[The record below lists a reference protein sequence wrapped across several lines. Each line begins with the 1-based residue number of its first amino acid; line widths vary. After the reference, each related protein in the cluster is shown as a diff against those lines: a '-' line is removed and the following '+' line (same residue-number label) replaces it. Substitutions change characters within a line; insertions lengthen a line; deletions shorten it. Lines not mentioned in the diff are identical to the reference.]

1 MFPLPYGSGST
12 GGGVA
17 EVSCT
22 DDSIDTGSAT
32 TYTFSSQ
39 ALGAAASDR
48 KIVVGAFAVN
58 AVKAVSSMT
67 IGGVSATL
75 VVASTNSG
83 GEQIELWQADVPTGT
98 TGDVVVTWA
107 GSQLGCGI
115 GVFRIVSAASAAH
128 DTGSFATTGTAT
140 DTLNIPANGVAVGVA
155 GTNPNGIPTWTWT
168 GLTEDYEEGGVI
180 EPVNGSHTGASDAFA
195 TTQTGLTISAAPT
208 SAGVRGNVM
217 AIASWGPA

>member
-1 MFPLPYGSGST
+1 MFPFPYSSGST

-39 ALGAAASDR
+39 ALGTAASDR

-67 IGGVSATL
+67 IGGVSASL
-75 VVASTNSG
+75 VVAKTNSG
-83 GEQIELWQADVPTGT
+83 GEQIELWQAAVPTGT

-107 GSQLGCGI
+107 GGQLGCGI
-115 GVFRIVSAASAAH
+115 GVFRIVGAESAAH
-128 DTGSFATTGTAT
+128 DTGGSAAAGAGS
-140 DTLNIPANGVAVGVA
+140 DTLDIPANGVAVGVA

-168 GLTEDYEEGGVI
+168 GLTEDYDAGGI
-180 EPVNGSHTGASDAFA
+180 ITASDGSHTGASDAFA
-195 TTQTGLTISAAPT
+195 TTQTGLSITATAT
-208 SAGVRGNVM
+208 SYGVRGSVM